1 MCRAVLRQL
10 RPADS
15 GLLRRVVVMAG
26 VGVLSFALAGC
37 GLGEEGDETQASSD
51 RRSILVLAE
60 GEQVEG
66 ADTETEP
73 ETEPEPES
81 DDTAPE
87 PETEP
92 DPETDTE
99 PESAGGLPPVG
110 LPTRVCI
117 TNNSSLAAT
126 LNFTIFKKSDG
137 DKTLA
142 RGESGCGQGQQLP
155 GNDIEVQVRL
165 PIRHSYRV
173 DGNKPLAGPPVGRLS
188 QLYNYYC
195 TPDQGIEKNTTRV
208 WDDGVVKFT
217 LKRGPDSNDV
227 WNIDAVLED
236 STNPSADGKQ
246 TRC

>member
-1 MCRAVLRQL
+1 MRRRAVVVVR
-10 RPADS
+10 RRAVVVVR
-15 GLLRRVVVMAG
+15 RRVVVVAG
-26 VGVLSFALAGC
+26 VGVLSFAIAGC
-37 GLGEEGDETQASSD
+37 GLGGGGDETQASSD
-51 RRSILVLAE
+51 RTRVVVLAE
-60 GEQVEG
+60 GEEVDT
-66 ADTETEP
+66 ADATA
-73 ETEPEPES
+73 EPEPVDADAAAE
-81 DDTAPE
+81 PE
-87 PETEP
+87 P
-92 DPETDTE
+92 
-99 PESAGGLPPVG
+99 AGGLPPVG

-126 LNFTIFKKSDG
+126 LNFTVFKTSDG

-142 RGESGCGQGQQLP
+142 RGETGCGQGQQFP
-155 GNDIEVQVRL
+155 GNDIEVEVRL

-195 TPDQGIEKNTTRV
+195 TPDESLARNTTRV

-217 LKRGPDSNDV
+217 LKQGADSEDV
-227 WNIDAVLED
+227 WNIDAIIDD

>member
-1 MCRAVLRQL
+1 MRL
-10 RPADS
+10 

-37 GLGEEGDETQASSD
+37 GLGEDGGERQASGD
-51 RRSILVLAE
+51 RRTILVMAE
-60 GEQVEG
+60 GEEVDG
-66 ADTETEP
+66 ADAAPDE
-73 ETEPEPES
+73 
-81 DDTAPE
+81 TAPE
-87 PETEP
+87 PETAAEP
-92 DPETDTE
+92 EPAPDETETE
-99 PESAGGLPPVG
+99 PEPTGGLPPVG
-110 LPTRVCI
+110 LPTRVCV

-126 LNFTIFKKSDG
+126 LNFTVFKKSDG

-195 TPDQGIEKNTTRV
+195 TPDESLDRNTTRV

-227 WNIDAVLED
+227 WNIDAILED

>member
-87 PETEP
+87 PET
-92 DPETDTE
+92 DTE

-117 TNNSSLAAT
+117 TNNSSLTAT
-126 LNFTIFKKSDG
+126 LNFTVFKKSDG

>member
-1 MCRAVLRQL
+1 MRL
-10 RPADS
+10 

-37 GLGEEGDETQASSD
+37 GLGEDGGERQASGD
-51 RRSILVLAE
+51 RRTILVMAE
-60 GEQVEG
+60 GEEVDG
-66 ADTETEP
+66 ADAAPDES
-73 ETEPEPES
+73 ETEPEPM
-81 DDTAPE
+81 
-87 PETEP
+87 
-92 DPETDTE
+92 
-99 PESAGGLPPVG
+99 GGLPPVG
-110 LPTRVCI
+110 LPTRVCV

-126 LNFTIFKKSDG
+126 LNFTVFKKSDG

-195 TPDQGIEKNTTRV
+195 TPDESLDRNTTRV

-227 WNIDAVLED
+227 WNIDAILED

>member
-1 MCRAVLRQL
+1 MQRGRLPVRFRVRRRAV
-10 RPADS
+10 
-15 GLLRRVVVMAG
+15 VVAG
-26 VGVLSFALAGC
+26 VGVLSFAIAGC
-37 GLGEEGDETQASSD
+37 GFGGGGERQASSD
-51 RRSILVLAE
+51 RTRVVVLAE
-60 GEQVEG
+60 GEEV
-66 ADTETEP
+66 DTAEATTEP
-73 ETEPEPES
+73 
-81 DDTAPE
+81 APE
-87 PETEP
+87 P
-92 DPETDTE
+92 
-99 PESAGGLPPVG
+99 AGGLPPVG

-126 LNFTIFKKSDG
+126 LNFTVFKTSDG

-142 RGESGCGQGQQLP
+142 RGETGCGQGQRFP
-155 GNDIEVQVRL
+155 GNDIEVEVRL

-195 TPDQGIEKNTTRV
+195 TPDESLDRNTTRV

-217 LKRGPDSNDV
+217 LKQGADNNDV
-227 WNIDAVLED
+227 WNIDAIIED